1 MAVLLMGC
9 TDGSIKPE
17 TASAT
22 TPYDSIMQAEGYDA
36 VPLFKTR
43 TGHITVTLQVNGK
56 ACVFLVDTGGGATL
70 IDISKKDK
78 YQLSPL
84 AVRDYATGIGSAT
97 PLVRTKGIFCIN
109 GKKFRNDSLF
119 LMDISYINAEF
130 KKNHSRQ
137 VDGVLGTDFLEKYKA
152 IVDYSRSILYLKY
165 TTTALASSGDALT
178 IIFTRR
184 TILSIPYPCPS
195 RGRSSKSLFRPLPA
209 CTTFMT

>member
-1 MAVLLMGC
+1 MKQLLFFFMAVLLMGC

-78 YQLSPL
+78 YELAPL
-84 AVRDYATGIGSAT
+84 AVRDYAAGIGSAT
-97 PLVRTKGIFCIN
+97 LLVRTKGIFCIN

-152 IVDYSRSILYLKY
+152 IIDYSRSILYLKFI
-165 TTTALASSGDALT
+165 SDGKD
-178 IIFTRR
+178 
-184 TILSIPYPCPS
+184 
-195 RGRSSKSLFRPLPA
+195 
-209 CTTFMT
+209 